1 MKKIFDKVKKI
12 KRRDTLN
19 PHQLL
24 HCVDKIFLLNPHQ
37 IKKIQI
43 KVVKL
48 YFFFKLFFINKKDKT
63 RFLNPTES
71 PKLF

>member
-24 HCVDKIFLLNPHQ
+24 HGVDIIFLLSLHQ

-48 YFFFKLFFINKKDKT
+48 EFIFQFIYNQQ
-63 RFLNPTES
+63 EG
-71 PKLF
+71 